1 MDQLQYWQ
9 TVGQQQEQ
17 AELIELMEWYE
28 ARRDQ
33 FNQNSE
39 ETESCSFEKQNAAKQ
54 N

>member
-1 MDQLQYWQ
+1 MDALEYWQ
-9 TVGQQQEQ
+9 TVGQREQ
-17 AELIELMEWYE
+17 AELIELMEWWE